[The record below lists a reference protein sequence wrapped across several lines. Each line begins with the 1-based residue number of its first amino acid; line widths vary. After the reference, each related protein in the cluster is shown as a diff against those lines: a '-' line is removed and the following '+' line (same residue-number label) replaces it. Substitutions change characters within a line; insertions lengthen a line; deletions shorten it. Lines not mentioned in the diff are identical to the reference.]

1 MVKLS
6 DLETGTEVRLN
17 LLIDNQRFDFDTV
30 IQHKNRRDVF
40 LEPIR
45 KGEKLLNVQGDNIAL
60 DIMYMRPEG
69 KPILWKNMKL
79 ECVRYKREIYYCA
92 KSDQVGEEYN
102 RRGEFRLYVGEEFPA
117 MNGTE
122 RRAHHVI
129 LKDLSSSGFAFISEY
144 ELKDVGHALI
154 RIKYIGELKEKVC
167 EIALLGRI
175 VRTMELEDGR
185 ILYGC
190 ALVKKNDAIGHYIY
204 RKQMEQLADKKGT
217 FRSES

>member
-1 MVKLS
+1 MKLS
-6 DLETGTEVRLN
+6 ELENESEVRLN
-17 LLIDNQRFDFDTV
+17 MLIDSQHFDFDTV
-30 IQHKNRRDVF
+30 IQHKNRRNVF
-40 LEPIR
+40 LKPIR
-45 KGEKLLNVQGDNIAL
+45 KGEKLLNVQRDNIII
-60 DIMYMRPEG
+60 DIMYLRPEG
-69 KPILWKNMKL
+69 KPILWRNIKL
-79 ECVRYKREIYYCA
+79 ECVRYKQEIYYCA
-92 KSDQVGEEYN
+92 KADEEGEEYN
-102 RRGEFRLYVGEEFPA
+102 RRGDFRLYVGEQFPA

-129 LKDLSSSGFAFISEY
+129 LKDMSSSGFAFISEY

-204 RKQMEQLADKKGT
+204 RKQMEQLADKKGA
-217 FRSES
+217 FSREF